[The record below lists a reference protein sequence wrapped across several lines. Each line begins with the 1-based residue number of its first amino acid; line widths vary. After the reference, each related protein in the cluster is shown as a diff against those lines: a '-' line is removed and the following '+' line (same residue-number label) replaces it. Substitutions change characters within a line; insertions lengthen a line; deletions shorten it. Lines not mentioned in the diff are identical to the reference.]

1 MCGICGQFNFRDNAP
16 VRLEAVKRMTNALA
30 HRGPDDEG
38 YYVSGSLGLG
48 FRRLSIID
56 LQGGRQP
63 MSDPEESVWVVFN
76 GEIYNFQELR
86 EDLEKHGYVF
96 RTKSDTEVIVH
107 GYKQWGVDVLERL
120 NGMFGLAVWDEK
132 KRLLMLARDR
142 MGIKPLYYKLQPG
155 RLGFGSEIRALLA
168 GENEKPALD
177 PVAINLF
184 LRYRYTPAPL
194 TVFKGINKLAPGSR
208 LIVSHGAPRLEHWW
222 NFAPTP
228 FDPMPTI
235 KQAEENL
242 LELYSRAV
250 KRQLISDVPL
260 GLLLSGGMDSG
271 LLLAL
276 MNEYGNS
283 WKTYS
288 VGFGKDD
295 DTDELSGAACTAK
308 LFHAQNFGV
317 ELDRQTFEATL
328 PKIIAVLEEP
338 VAAPSV
344 VPMYH
349 LCRRAREDVKV
360 VFMGQGPDELL
371 GGYKRHLGV
380 HYGVYWRPLPH
391 LIRAPLGG
399 VLARLSRNEM
409 VKRALYSLDV
419 SGRMQRYQQVFSLM
433 PGETIDHLFQ
443 KDLLTPDAGDKIL
456 ECWRDLEPLMQHTD
470 ELGGLQFLEIR
481 STLPDELL
489 MYGDKLSM
497 AHGLEARVP
506 YLDHDIV
513 EYVERLSASFKVH
526 NGTGKWLH
534 RRICRK
540 FLPGEMVRKKK
551 VGFSAP
557 VDDWF
562 RDSHAGKLD
571 HTLMQNSSLIYKYL
585 RPEAV
590 HGLVKEHRRG
600 RCDHQ
605 KILFNL
611 IVLEEWLRHY
621 VA

>member
-1 MCGICGQFNFRDNAP
+1 MCGICGQFNFIDNAP
-16 VRLEAVKRMTNALA
+16 VRLENVKRMTNALA

-38 YYVSGSLGLG
+38 YFVSGSLGLG

-63 MSDPEESVWVVFN
+63 MSDSEESVWVVFN

-86 EDLEKHGYVF
+86 DTLEKHGHVF

-155 RLGFGSEIRALLA
+155 RLGFGSEIRAVLA
-168 GENEKPALD
+168 GGNEKPALD

-194 TVFKGINKLAPGSR
+194 TVFEGIHKLAPGSR
-208 LIVSHGAPRLEHWW
+208 LIISNDTPRLEHWW

-288 VGFGKDD
+288 VGFGKDYEA
-295 DTDELSGAACTAK
+295 DELAGAACTAK
-308 LFHAQNFGV
+308 QFHAQNFGI

-328 PKIIAVLEEP
+328 PKVIGVLEEP

-349 LCRRAREDVKV
+349 LCQRAREDVKV

-380 HYGVYWRPLPH
+380 HYGAYWRPLPQV
-391 LIRAPLGG
+391 IRAPLGG
-399 VLARLSRNEM
+399 VLARLSRNET

-419 SGRMQRYQQVFSLM
+419 SSRMQRYQQVFSLM

-443 KDLLTPDAGDKIL
+443 KDLLTPNTGDRIL

-481 STLPDELL
+481 SSLPDELL

-540 FLPGEMVRKKK
+540 FLSGEMVRKKK

-571 HTLMQNSSLIYKYL
+571 QTLTQNSSLIYKYL

-590 HGLVKEHRRG
+590 HALVKEHRSG

-621 VA
+621 AA